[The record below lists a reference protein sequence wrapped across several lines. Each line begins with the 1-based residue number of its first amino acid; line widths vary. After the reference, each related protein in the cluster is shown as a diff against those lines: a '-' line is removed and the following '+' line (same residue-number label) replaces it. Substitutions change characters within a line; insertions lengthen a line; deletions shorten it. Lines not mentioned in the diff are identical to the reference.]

1 MDPDL
6 VGAGHDVY
14 HRRFVSYLLA
24 SLEEIQASLPDPGIA
39 PQIATHLC
47 NLQLRNLHNASRSG
61 YRGPQASRRRSNT
74 LQLDL
79 PQPPRGVHRDLT
91 LLPPFP
97 TRTVMFCGPR
107 PDLFLPPPHSLS
119 LPLAPLQDDAHRNWQ
134 AVVLGKCLVLPIV
147 GTIGFG
153 VGFATKVR
161 CLC

>member
-1 MDPDL
+1 MWWGQAMMFIIGVSFLIFWLALKRFKPQFL
-6 VGAGHDVY
+6 IQVLH
-14 HRRFVSYLLA
+14 HRLR
-24 SLEEIQASLPDPGIA
+24 
-39 PQIATHLC
+39 HLC
-47 NLQLRNLHNASRSG
+47 NLQLRNLHNASRGG
-61 YRGPQASRRRSNT
+61 YRGKQASRRRS

-97 TRTVMFCGPR
+97 TRTIMFCGPR
-107 PDLFLPPPHSLS
+107 PDLFLSHSHSLS
-119 LPLAPLQDDAHRNWQ
+119 HPPVPLQDDAHRNWQ